1 MSNKHL
7 ILTLLTGLVLYSC
20 GNVTNIAYI
29 QDLNDTFQDS
39 HGELPLV
46 KAQSGDKLSIVIN
59 SKDPQLADL
68 FNLPVVAHRIGFAQ
82 SSSVNSS
89 QQMSCYTI
97 DGDGYIDFPV
107 LGSVKVLGMTRSQ
120 IAEKLKTEMI
130 ERDLIKDPVV
140 IVEFGNHFVSVIP
153 FGKRV
158 YHVLGEVSRQGRYA
172 FDRDR
177 MSILEALAMAGDLTI
192 YGKRE
197 NVKVLREEN
206 GTQHIYTIDLTK
218 GMQMLK
224 SPAYYVQQGDIIYVE
239 PNETRALQ
247 STLNGNTV
255 RSTSFW
261 ISIGSL
267 LTAVTSVLM
276 VILNSTR

>member
-1 MSNKHL
+1 MSNKPL
-7 ILTLLTGLVLYSC
+7 ILTLLTGLVLCSC

-107 LGSVKVLGMTRSQ
+107 LGSVKVLGMTRSK

-140 IVEFGNHFVSVIP
+140 IVEFGNHFVS
-153 FGKRV
+153 
-158 YHVLGEVSRQGRYA
+158 VLGEVSRQGRYA

-267 LTAVTSVLM
+267 LTSVTSVLM